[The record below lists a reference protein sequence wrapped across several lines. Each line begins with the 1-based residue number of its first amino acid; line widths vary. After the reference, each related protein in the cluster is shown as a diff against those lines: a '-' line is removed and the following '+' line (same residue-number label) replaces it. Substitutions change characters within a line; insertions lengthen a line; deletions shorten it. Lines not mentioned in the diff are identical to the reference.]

1 MKIQISKFGNLLISR
16 PEGREA
22 FFAARAYII
31 GKKEKEF
38 ILDFAGVDVLTP
50 SWIDE
55 FISNLKKEFSQA
67 EVSYENTDNPSVSE
81 SLQWVGK

>member
-22 FFAARAYII
+22 FLAARAYII
-31 GKKEKEF
+31 GKEEKEF
-38 ILDFAGVDVLTP
+38 VLDFAEVDVLTP

-55 FISNLKKEFSQA
+55 FVSNLKKEFAQA
-67 EVSYENTDNPSVSE
+67 TVSYANTDNPSVSE
-81 SLQWVGK
+81 SLKWVSK

>member
-1 MKIQISKFGNLLISR
+1 MKIKIGDFGENLVSR

-22 FFAARAYII
+22 FLAARAYII
-31 GKKEKEF
+31 EKEDKEF
-38 ILDFAGVDVLTP
+38 VLDFAGVDVLTP

-55 FISNLKKEFSQA
+55 FVSNLKKEFPQA

-81 SLQWVGK
+81 SLKWVGK